1 MITTHKYH
9 AYSMIQVHI
18 GLSITNHYTYIP
30 HMSFYNF
37 KEIESSH
44 IMQRRFGQLSMSE
57 CPLEQ
62 IQMSSWARRASM
74 QAAVLEAS
82 SKL

>member
-44 IMQRRFGQLSMSE
+44 IMQRRFGQ
-57 CPLEQ
+57 
-62 IQMSSWARRASM
+62 
-74 QAAVLEAS
+74 
-82 SKL
+82 